1 MIIFFSTRSSDMLT
15 SLPHWS
21 NSLVFIQHTQCKFN
35 VRKWVDEQW
44 TKSVNSLQRSGFR
57 ANRRW
62 FTDVVHVRDTCC
74 AIVTGTILRNNAQL
88 VSAYT
93 LDFAPTSEDCSKH
106 KPCGKYSHVRQ
117 TVQSLCRNPPNFHEF
132 ASSSQLV
139 KNYNT
144 CVYVCQ
150 RNHSKI
156 CKLIRIEI

>member
-88 VSAYT
+88 VSAIRS
-93 LDFAPTSEDCSKH
+93 TSPRLARTVVNTNHVASIRMSGKQSKVYAVIRRTFTSSPVH
-106 KPCGKYSHVRQ
+106 R
-117 TVQSLCRNPPNFHEF
+117 SLWKTIIRVCM
-132 ASSSQLV
+132 
-139 KNYNT
+139 
-144 CVYVCQ
+144 CV
-150 RNHSKI
+150 N
-156 CKLIRIEI
+156 EITQKFVN